1 MGVSYGKLWLR
12 LEKPTAE
19 AKHRQRDDPYRII
32 VVGME
37 GAGKSTMMH
46 QLRLGEVQS
55 VVPTLG
61 VHLEKIEHTD
71 VSIVSW
77 DLVPL
82 DEVRRMHREAC
93 VGRCSE
99 AGGPQDGFSTLLL
112 FSLSH
117 TTCDALHVRLQILR
131 RSTAIHTSKLCVHA
145 FRPQSNNRPSLPP
158 CLPLPLS
165 LPSAQVRAMESHFF
179 RDTSVLVFVVDSADR
194 GRVPAARQELHRLL
208 ESAPGLDQASL
219 LVVANKQ
226 DFATAMSPSELV
238 ASLGLSTL
246 KGRQWQIQGTA
257 TDPEGG
263 AHVGMYEAV
272 DWLTATVARRAM
284 VGRAKTTGAGAGVG
298 MGAGEVGGGGV
309 GMADGADDGGDAA
322 LETKG

>member
-19 AKHRQRDDPYRII
+19 AKHRQRDDPHRVI

-82 DEVRRMHREAC
+82 DGVRRMHREAC

-112 FSLSH
+112 FSLPAQPV
-117 TTCDALHVRLQILR
+117 TPF
-131 RSTAIHTSKLCVHA
+131 TS
-145 FRPQSNNRPSLPP
+145 S
-158 CLPLPLS
+158 
-165 LPSAQVRAMESHFF
+165 
-179 RDTSVLVFVVDSADR
+179 
-194 GRVPAARQELHRLL
+194 
-208 ESAPGLDQASL
+208 
-219 LVVANKQ
+219 
-226 DFATAMSPSELV
+226 SP
-238 ASLGLSTL
+238 
-246 KGRQWQIQGTA
+246 
-257 TDPEGG
+257 
-263 AHVGMYEAV
+263 
-272 DWLTATVARRAM
+272 RRAAPQHIPQT
-284 VGRAKTTGAGAGVG
+284 VYTHL
-298 MGAGEVGGGGV
+298 
-309 GMADGADDGGDAA
+309 D
-322 LETKG
+322 LP